1 VATGASSGV
10 CGIRRRIGDSVRRSL
25 GASGDELGEYTV
37 GAGDRGLFGPDSPV
51 WAVHG
56 DLPSMLI
63 GGFAALMNQT
73 LHPLA
78 MAGVAAHSNYR
89 DDPTGRLRRT
99 ARFVAGTTF
108 GSTAF
113 AHQLI
118 DEVTVVHAR
127 VRGVAPDGRRY
138 SASDPA
144 LLTFVHVTEVGSF
157 LASYQRYATRPLLRH
172 EKDRYLAEVAVIAEM
187 LGARDVPHTVSELRA
202 YQRAVLPQLDR
213 GAQADDALRFLARP
227 PSSDLVDGIARRL
240 MIAAA
245 IELLPDTVHA
255 MVAGRRWSM
264 PERAAVRAGGAG
276 FAAGM
281 RWAVGPSVVRAMA
294 LARIDAAQGTI
305 QQSVQSSA
313 K

>member
-1 VATGASSGV
+1 MDRDASTSV
-10 CGIRRRIGDSVRRSL
+10 CGIRQRLGDSVRRSL
-25 GASGDELGEYTV
+25 GASGDELDEYAV
-37 GAGDRGLFGPDSPV
+37 GAGDPGLFGPSSPV

-113 AHQLI
+113 AHQLVG
-118 DEVTVVHAR
+118 EVSAVHAR
-127 VRGVAPDGRRY
+127 VQGTAPDGRRY

-157 LASYQRYATRPLLRH
+157 LASYQRYAPRPLLRY
-172 EKDRYLAEVAVIAEM
+172 EKDRYLSEVAVVAEM
-187 LGARDVPHTVSELRA
+187 LGATGVPRSVAELRS
-202 YQRAVLPQLDR
+202 YRRAIAPELIR
-213 GAQADDALRFLARP
+213 GPQADDALRFLARSS
-227 PSSDLVDGIARRL
+227 SSDPSDAVAHRL

-245 IELLPDTVHA
+245 IELLPDGVHA
-255 MVAGRRWSM
+255 AVAGRRWSW
-264 PERAAVRAGGAG
+264 PERAAVRAAG
-276 FAAGM
+276 TAFSAGL
-281 RWAVGPSVVRAMA
+281 RWAVGPSVVRSIA
-294 LARIDAAQGTI
+294 LARIDAAEGAI

-313 K
+313 N